1 MQNSCNCKSIECVI
15 IDENNAAFEEDR
27 RIMNKLFVLKA
38 KNEEY
43 FKIGIGKEAN
53 TIQLGLFPYGCLFS
67 FVGHDA
73 NSFYFILSGSVIV
86 ERMEEDKSTG
96 EQHKQVRS
104 YKQLSGVYREC

>member
-53 TIQLGLFPYGCLFS
+53 TMQLGCSPMDVS
-67 FVGHDA
+67 F
-73 NSFYFILSGSVIV
+73 L
-86 ERMEEDKSTG
+86 
-96 EQHKQVRS
+96 
-104 YKQLSGVYREC
+104 L

>member
-1 MQNSCNCKSIECVI
+1 M
-15 IDENNAAFEEDR
+15 
-27 RIMNKLFVLKA
+27 
-38 KNEEY
+38 
-43 FKIGIGKEAN
+43 
-53 TIQLGLFPYGCLFS
+53 GLFPYGCLFS

-104 YKQLSGVYREC
+104 YKQLSGVYRVLICDMWQTYKFCLLITLVARMMAIYYGSHAFKVEIIYNKN

>member
-1 MQNSCNCKSIECVI
+1 MPPSKKIE
-15 IDENNAAFEEDR
+15 ELWTSFP
-27 RIMNKLFVLKA
+27 LFVLKA

-43 FKIGIGKEAN
+43 FKIGIDKQAN
-53 TIQLGLFPYGCLFS
+53 TIQLGLFPYGCVFS

-104 YKQLSGVYREC
+104 YKQLSGVYRECWFAICGKLLSSVFS